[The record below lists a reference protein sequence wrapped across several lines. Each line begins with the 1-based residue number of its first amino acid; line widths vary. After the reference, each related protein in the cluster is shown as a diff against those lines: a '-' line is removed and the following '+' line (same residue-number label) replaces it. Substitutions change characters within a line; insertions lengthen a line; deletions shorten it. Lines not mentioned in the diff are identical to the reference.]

1 LKPVPITEPDEG
13 CSPHD
18 LLYAVA
24 GLCESSKLE
33 HDMVCSVLHKVLASL
48 SVMTLTRDEYLQ
60 RSAHCFDIEMFLNPP
75 QKEVH

>member
-1 LKPVPITEPDEG
+1 MKPVPITEPDEG